1 MFIAMSNNP
10 YNDFKSGIKKDIR
23 GFVLN
28 TFGAFGAFGL
38 ILCMLMTL
46 GYVFYK
52 DNHFGIITKT
62 VTGIS
67 IFVLTALL
75 FNARIANKIYTAFL
89 CLILIVVLIIVIVV
103 CGGFIYL
110 IGKPMMKDYF

>member
-1 MFIAMSNNP
+1 MDN

-38 ILCMLMTL
+38 IFCMLMTL

-52 DNHFGIITKT
+52 GNHFSVLSKT
-62 VTGIS
+62 LTGIG
-67 IFVLTALL
+67 ILILTALL

-89 CLILIVVLIIVIVV
+89 YLILLAVAIIVIII

-110 IGKPMMKDYF
+110 IGKPMMKDFF